1 MDSVID
7 IWVVVV
13 IAALVVI
20 TSLALTSFAG
30 ARNYARRDSVAFVW
44 HGGVGVAFLIGA
56 TGMVLWTVLPLWLS
70 ASMVTMGMLFALICG
85 NMAISFGIGDNPD
98 PWPYL
103 AIGIF
108 AGVFQAGLA
117 YFVNDISALVVS
129 SSIINGVLGCAF
141 ARRIWRRALLHG
153 RQLAMLAA
161 LPFASIGLAYLV
173 RLVLVLLDYDGYVRA
188 IATLVILFLMAF
200 SALQWS
206 FALIAFRAARLNRHL
221 QNARDRAEQASA
233 LKSRFLAN
241 MSHELRTPLNGILG
255 MAQGLEGMV
264 ADAEQ
269 SRMLAEIRDSGDGLL
284 MRLTDILDISELES
298 GGLDLV
304 CAEFDLHRAIAQTV
318 APFAVQAAAKGVAL
332 ETVLDPS
339 LAALRQGDGPR
350 VCRIL
355 GNVLRNSVNFTTA
368 GRISLAARGCDRAVQ
383 IVISDT
389 GCGMTEGQLTA
400 IFDPF
405 GQADDTITRR
415 VDGMGLGMPV
425 VRALVQAMGGAVTVT
440 SRAGQGTCVTL
451 DLPLA
456 AVPQSI
462 PIADPAPV
470 YVAQPDVGAQ
480 GRIALVA
487 EDNKV
492 NQLVLTALL
501 KESGLQLVMVENG
514 LQALEMSR
522 QRRFDLFLFDVMMP
536 EMDGVTALRRIQ
548 AEYGARAQ
556 PVPPAIVVTANV
568 GSAQVAAYRDAGF
581 CDVIAKPLRKAR
593 LLECLIAQ
601 NVLPYGGASV
611 HEPAVGP

>member
-1 MDSVID
+1 MTYEIDIRSVITA
-7 IWVVVV
+7 VAVMV
-13 IAALVVI
+13 IA
-20 TSLALTSFAG
+20 SLLLSTLAG
-30 ARNYARRDSVAFVW
+30 ARNHARRDAAAFRW
-44 HGGVGVAFLIGA
+44 LGGTNLAFLIGA
-56 TGMVLWTVLPLWLS
+56 AGLMAGQVLPFWLS
-70 ASMVTMGMLFALICG
+70 ASMVVLGMLFGLICG
-85 NMAISFGIGDNPD
+85 FIALTIGLGDNPA
-98 PWPYL
+98 PLPYAVL
-103 AIGIF
+103 G
-108 AGVFQAGLA
+108 AGAALLQLGLIVVA
-117 YFVNDISALVVS
+117 QGPAVLVIS
-129 SSIINGVLGCAF
+129 SSCVNGLLGVVF
-141 ARRIWRRALLHG
+141 ARRIWVRCAARG
-153 RQLAMLAA
+153 RELAMLASA
-161 LPFASIGLAYLV
+161 PFGAIGLAYLA
-173 RLVLVLLDYDGYVRA
+173 RLLVLGVTDDGQA
-188 IATLVILFLMAF
+188 LAFATLVITLLMAF

-221 QNARDRAEQASA
+221 QNARDKAEQASA
-233 LKSRFLAN
+233 LKSRLLAN

-264 ADAEQ
+264 ADAGQ

-284 MRLTDILDISELES
+284 MRLTDILDISELET
-298 GGLDLV
+298 GGVDLV

-400 IFDPF
+400 IFDQF

-456 AVPQSI
+456 AVPQST

-470 YVAQPDVGAQ
+470 YVAQPDAGAQ
-480 GRIALVA
+480 GRVALVA

-501 KESGLQLVMVENG
+501 KESGLQLVVVENG

-522 QRRFDLFLFDVMMP
+522 QRRFDLFLFDMMMP